1 MIGIA
6 SASSTRR
13 PTVVALRILALQ
25 VLSTGFANTNSSIN
39 RIDRAGSISDIG
51 TTSTISTSNTLRS
64 INITSL
70 LQALVIGI
78 PEWTLAAS
86 LCEEIWHK
94 YTGAQ
99 RYQYTGCVVVLA
111 RGLRGVG
118 GVRWLHMVVGKLFP
132 APSQSIRVLNRS
144 NIDQTFRNVATKVIN
159 LFDKECSKRN
169 DFLWA
174 GHREG
179 RHAANS
185 GFHFIKALKDE
196 RAMKVGVDIAE
207 RAAAFFEKV
216 DSADDRVL
224 PDSVLIEVLGLW
236 KGAVLAVRKGV
247 PIKAQKYSSMDFGR
261 FLIAWAI
268 HTGPDI
274 AIFWFR
280 ILCTLEESFEDSKFP
295 SVLLLMCRSALC
307 CCGCIIVPQRRLAR
321 PHGLQH

>member
-13 PTVVALRILALQ
+13 PTVVALLILAVQ
-25 VLSTGFANTNSSIN
+25 VLSTVFASTNSSII
-39 RIDRAGSISDIG
+39 RIDRAGKISDIDI
-51 TTSTISTSNTLRS
+51 TSTISTSNTLRS
-64 INITSL
+64 ITITSL

-78 PEWTLAAS
+78 PEWTVAAS

-118 GVRWLHMVVGKLFP
+118 GVRWLHRIVGKLFP
-132 APSQSIRVLNRS
+132 APSQLSRVLNRS
-144 NIDQTFRNVATKVIN
+144 NSDQTFRNVATKVIN
-159 LFDKECSKRN
+159 LFDKECSTRN

-185 GFHFIKALKDE
+185 GFHFIEALKDE
-196 RAMKVGVDIAE
+196 SAMKVGVDIAE

-216 DSADDRVL
+216 DSADAVL
-224 PDSVLIEVLGLW
+224 PDSVLMEALGLW
-236 KGAVLAVRKGV
+236 KGAVLAVRQGV
-247 PIKAQKYSSMDFGR
+247 PFKAHKYSSMDFGR

-280 ILCTLEESFEDSKFP
+280 FFCTLEESFDDSRFP
-295 SVLLLMCRSALC
+295 SVLVLMC
-307 CCGCIIVPQRRLAR
+307 
-321 PHGLQH
+321 